1 MSSHL
6 SVKLNGVAISITGTR
21 TQNVG
26 TGSVTSLYLLDYDS
40 NSGQYILNIA
50 LNQTSL
56 STPRTLDIN
65 LLSIP
70 NPINNRP
77 FYFTIIQH
85 EM

>member
-40 NSGQYILNIA
+40 NSGQYVLNIA

-56 STPRTLDIN
+56 STPRILDIN

>member
-6 SVKLNGVAISITGTR
+6 SVNLNGVAISITGTR

-40 NSGQYILNIA
+40 NSGQYVLNIA

-56 STPRTLDIN
+56 STPRILDIN

>member
-1 MSSHL
+1 MLMIQWVHIY
-6 SVKLNGVAISITGTR
+6 VKLNGVAISITGTR

-56 STPRTLDIN
+56 STPRTLWYK
-65 LLSIP
+65 S
-70 NPINNRP
+70 PINSKSN
-77 FYFTIIQH
+77 
-85 EM
+85 